1 MSILV
6 KNNIHWVGQRD
17 WEVRDFHGT
26 EYKTLRG
33 SSYNSYLI
41 REGKNVL
48 IDTVDHKFSREFV
61 QNLRS
66 EIDLDAIDY
75 IVINHAEED
84 HAGALT
90 ELMSYIP
97 NTPIYCTTNAI
108 DSINGHHHHPEWNF
122 HTVKTGDSLDI
133 GNGKQ
138 LIFVET
144 PMLHWPDSMM
154 TYMTGDAVLFSNDAF
169 GQHYCDERLFNDE
182 VDQAELFEQCQRYY
196 ANILTPF
203 SRLVTPKITEILGF
217 NLPVDMIATSH
228 GVVWREN
235 PTQIVELYLKWAA
248 DYQEDRITIFYDTMS
263 NNTRMMADAIAQGI
277 NEVDPN
283 VAVKIFN
290 VARSDKNDILTN
302 VFRSKGVLVGT
313 STMNNVMMPKIAG
326 LVEEMT
332 GLRFRNKR
340 ASAFGSHGWSGG
352 AVDRLSTRLQDAGF
366 EMSMSLKAKW
376 RPDIDALEIC
386 RQHGREIARQWA
398 LAPLPDAT
406 VKTPNSRKPAP
417 VRLPRRRI
425 SARGCSA
432 AFASGFTTR
441 NWANRCRTSHQGHRG
456 AMYRTTSCAL
466 NVHWVKTSLTN
477 WVRRQ
482 NEQRDRDHRLGLC
495 RPPAGEKYPQTGHE
509 RAADAY
515 RCRQHGRVQQAGFK
529 PCH

>member
-1 MSILV
+1 MSIHV
-6 KNNIHWVGQRD
+6 KNNITWVGQRD

-26 EYKTLRG
+26 EYKTLKG

-41 REGKNVL
+41 KEGKNVL

-61 QNLRS
+61 ANLRK
-66 EIDLDAIDY
+66 EIALEEIDY
-75 IVINHAEED
+75 IIINHAEED

-97 NTPIYCTTNAI
+97 DTPIYCTENAI
-108 DSINGHHHHPEWNF
+108 DSINGHHHHPEWHFNV
-122 HTVKTGDSLDI
+122 VKTGDTLDI
-133 GNGKQ
+133 GNGKK

-154 TYMTGDAVLFSNDAF
+154 TYITEDAVLFSNDAF
-169 GQHYCDERLFNDE
+169 GQHYCDEHLFNDE
-182 VDQAELFEQCQRYY
+182 VDQTELFEQCQRYY

-217 NLPVDMIATSH
+217 NLPVSMIATSH
-228 GVVWREN
+228 GVVWRDN

-248 DYQEDRITIFYDTMS
+248 DYQEDRITILYDTMS

-277 NEVDPN
+277 AEVDPR

-290 VARSDKNDILTN
+290 VARSDKNEVLTN

-332 GLRFRNKR
+332 GLRFRNKH

-366 EMSMSLKAKW
+366 EMSLSLKTKW
-376 RPDIDALEIC
+376 RPDGNALELC
-386 RQHGREIARQWA
+386 REHGRTIARQWA
-398 LAPLPDAT
+398 LAPLP
-406 VKTPNSRKPAP
+406 VKAVQPHPVAAPAAQDVTLNAAP
-417 VRLPRRRI
+417 DVVV
-425 SARGCSA
+425 SA
-432 AFASGFTTR
+432 APEAAVNAAPESAS
-441 NWANRCRTSHQGHRG
+441 A
-456 AMYRTTSCAL
+456 
-466 NVHWVKTSLTN
+466 
-477 WVRRQ
+477 
-482 NEQRDRDHRLGLC
+482 
-495 RPPAGEKYPQTGHE
+495 
-509 RAADAY
+509 AADAGQKMVCSVCLWVY
-515 RCRQHGRVQQAGFK
+515 DPATGEDSQDVAPGTAWADVPDDFLCPECGMGKDVFDPYEG
-529 PCH
+529 